1 MRTYISGSR
10 RLSNIFWA
18 LTITLGGLGLPGTS
32 GFIGEFLTLTGAL
45 QKNMTVAILSSLGVI
60 LAAAYML
67 WLYKRVIFGRV
78 ANSEVKELK
87 DIEKTEFYILY
98 LLAGLIIFFGFYPD
112 PLFNTIDTSV
122 NNLINNYEIDL
133 NLHLNTKNN

>member
-1 MRTYISGSR
+1 MQNNIINIVFLPEIFLSIST
-10 RLSNIFWA
+10 LA
-18 LTITLGGLGLPGTS
+18 LLL
-32 GFIGEFLTLTGAL
+32 IGVF
-45 QKNMTVAILSSLGVI
+45 QKNFLVAILASVGIILG
-60 LAAAYML
+60 AAYML

-122 NNLINNYEIDL
+122 NNLINNYYYF
-133 NLHLNTKNN
+133 